1 MARHNRKLSFTTPI
15 VVGFAG
21 ILLSFLL
28 IAIFVTATQKK
39 NFLEDYQH
47 INRNFTHNL
56 AVNYTESLLRENDY
70 ILARATKYF
79 ARDDALNSAV
89 NLNPQKGLD
98 DLMRLQELMPTVSSI
113 SLADTLGHYLRAPEV
128 MEGDESRT
136 FDPKRAPGLFAVRKP
151 VPSASIPLLTLTTS
165 PTTLPLPSTGLSFHR
180 REGSKV
186 VWHFIWI

>member
-39 NFLEDYQH
+39 NFLEDYHH

-79 ARDDALNSAV
+79 ARDDALNIAV
-89 NLNPQKGLD
+89 NVNPQKGLD

-128 MEGDESRT
+128 MEGDESR
-136 FDPKRAPGLFAVRKP
+136 
-151 VPSASIPLLTLTTS
+151 
-165 PTTLPLPSTGLSFHR
+165 
-180 REGSKV
+180 
-186 VWHFIWI
+186 

>member
-39 NFLEDYQH
+39 NFLEDYHH

-79 ARDDALNSAV
+79 ARDDALNIAV
-89 NLNPQKGLD
+89 NVNPQKGLD
-98 DLMRLQELMPTVSSI
+98 DLMRLQS
-113 SLADTLGHYLRAPEV
+113 
-128 MEGDESRT
+128 
-136 FDPKRAPGLFAVRKP
+136 PKY
-151 VPSASIPLLTLTTS
+151 
-165 PTTLPLPSTGLSFHR
+165 
-180 REGSKV
+180 
-186 VWHFIWI
+186 